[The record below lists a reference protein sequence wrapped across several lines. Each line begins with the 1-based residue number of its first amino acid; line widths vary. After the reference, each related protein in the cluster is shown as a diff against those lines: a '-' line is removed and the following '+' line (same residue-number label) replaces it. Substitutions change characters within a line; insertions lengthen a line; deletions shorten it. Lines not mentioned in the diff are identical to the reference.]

1 MAAGRNDHW
10 HSSGPFRTSVLT
22 PLAGAGGFHRAARR
36 VETAPPPRQGYEAP
50 QIWIYQI
57 QKVTNPKIK
66 LPFGQQ
72 KRILQHV
79 LEVGF
84 NKNGGTFGDNH
95 GCTLVTLPMDLLL
108 HWCLRKG
115 R

>member
-84 NKNGGTFGDNH
+84 NKNGGIFGDHHHNH
-95 GCTLVTLPMDLLL
+95 QLDAP
-108 HWCLRKG
+108 W
-115 R
+115 